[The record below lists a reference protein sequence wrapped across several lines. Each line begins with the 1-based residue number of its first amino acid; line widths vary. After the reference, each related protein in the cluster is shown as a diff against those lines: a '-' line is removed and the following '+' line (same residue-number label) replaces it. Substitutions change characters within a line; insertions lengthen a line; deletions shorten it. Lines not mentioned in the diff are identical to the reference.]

1 MIKKGYKEK
10 TAFQERFESK
20 TSQEL
25 ISKMKPN
32 IIKIAIL
39 IIDKE
44 KENSIKNYFK
54 SDKNL
59 TVQWIPCDEFIAYA
73 DIDELGGIGAHKS
86 SHIST
91 PNLNLSVENIISL
104 FIFTCLPSKSIVL
117 FIPTPDLNHLSS

>member
-59 TVQWIPCDEFIAYA
+59 TVQWIPCDEFIA
-73 DIDELGGIGAHKS
+73 
-86 SHIST
+86 
-91 PNLNLSVENIISL
+91 
-104 FIFTCLPSKSIVL
+104 
-117 FIPTPDLNHLSS
+117 